1 MNTFTVNGYRWRVEF
16 VPHGS
21 PELTDRSF
29 QSRLATTDPKTMTV
43 YLSDV
48 LSGTMLTRVLI
59 HEMCH
64 AVLWSYDL
72 MEEIHRWAK
81 RRYWVEAEEWIC
93 NLMADYGMIV
103 FDRASRILGRKAL
116 YCVPEALEAIVA

>member
-21 PELTDRSF
+21 IELKDRTG
-29 QSRLATTDPKTMTV
+29 QIRLATTNPKTMTV

-64 AVLWSYDL
+64 CVMWSYDL
-72 MEEIHRWAK
+72 FDEIHRFTK
-81 RRYWVEAEEWIC
+81 RRYWIAAEEWIC

-116 YCVPEALEAIVA
+116 YCVPEALEAFVA